1 MYSDLKNRFGEMSY
15 ERDFETIA
23 KTLTAITSPFLPTHH
38 WAVINNGNGYEIVL
52 AGNDRSQRAPSA
64 APEGSTTDT
73 ISNAQAETLAAA
85 FSNAGLDNSLNTLAS
100 SAIQFSV
107 QFDNAAE
114 SQDSTA
120 KGNRLNRRFRLCV
133 TNVGTHNQV
142 SEDLQQLARI
152 RPEIDRILFAQ
163 MKPPQLEIDTK
174 RGPVF
179 DVTTQAAA
187 LTIQTTNRIYYVSPQ
202 ARTPD
207 TVELMVFSIR
217 QGEGGLRF
225 SGIVYNHPDV
235 MDGLRRTTS
244 PIQAIA
250 FANGLTWSPKTGWRR
265 TGEPAKPHHK
275 TPAAETQSHR
285 AAPRATAPYASLR
298 LAFAS

>member
-1 MYSDLKNRFGEMSY
+1 MYSDLMKRFGEIPY
-15 ERDFETIA
+15 ERDFEAIA
-23 KTLTAITSPFLPTHH
+23 KTLTAITGPFLPTHR

-73 ISNAQAETLAAA
+73 ISNAQAETLATA
-85 FSNAGLDNSLNTLAS
+85 FSSAGLNNSLNAPTS
-100 SAIQFSV
+100 SAIQFSI

-114 SQDSTA
+114 SQGPTA
-120 KGNRLNRRFRLCV
+120 KGDRLNRRFRLCV

-142 SEDLQQLARI
+142 SDDLKQLARI
-152 RPEIDRILFAQ
+152 SPEIDRILFAQ
-163 MKPPQLEIDTK
+163 MSPPQLKIDVK
-174 RGPVF
+174 KGPVF
-179 DVTTQAAA
+179 DATTQAAA
-187 LTIQTTNRIYYVSPQ
+187 LTVQTTNRIYYVSPK
-202 ARTPD
+202 AKTPD
-207 TVELMVFSIR
+207 TVELMVFSII

-235 MDGLRRTTS
+235 LDGLRRTTS

-265 TGEPAKPHHK
+265 TGEPAAPHRK
-275 TPAAETQSHR
+275 TPAAETHPRR
-285 AAPRATAPYASLR
+285 AAPMTTAPFALPR
-298 LAFAS
+298 LALAS